1 MRVTNRERKIGIE
14 KEKGG
19 ENKRERER
27 ERWKTGGMNLSP
39 EQNPIHTSAGGK
51 SKSKVT
57 SHPQ

>member
-1 MRVTNRERKIGIE
+1 MGWEKRRGEKI
-14 KEKGG
+14 KEK
-19 ENKRERER
+19 KR